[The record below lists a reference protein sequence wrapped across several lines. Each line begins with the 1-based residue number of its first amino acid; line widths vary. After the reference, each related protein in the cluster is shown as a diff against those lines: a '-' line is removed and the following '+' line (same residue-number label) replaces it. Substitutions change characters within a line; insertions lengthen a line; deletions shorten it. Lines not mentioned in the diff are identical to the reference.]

1 MASNPLFCVFST
13 VLTLYLCLR
22 RPEMDICVVVISTV
36 PGSKV
41 GSPSSCVPKAF
52 FESDNA
58 FAANIQSDIQDVQ
71 EDVTSLNFSQI
82 GLMCGHL
89 ILAFIN
95 TVSLCVRQRSSRAD
109 NVPTDGQRR
118 FRNSVFIA

>member
-1 MASNPLFCVFST
+1 M
-13 VLTLYLCLR
+13 
-22 RPEMDICVVVISTV
+22 EICVVVISTV

-41 GSPSSCVPKAF
+41 GSPSLCVPKAY

-58 FAANIQSDIQDVQ
+58 FAVNIQSDIEHVQ

-89 ILAFIN
+89 ILAFVN
-95 TVSLCVRQRSSRAD
+95 TVSLCVRMRSSRAD